1 MSRCLARVP
10 CVAGAVV
17 SPPLASGSH
26 TVVFAPTLASSCAR
40 WKHSS
45 SGSASGHNSPSG
57 HSAAAAAPLSS
68 RSDKEILDLLI
79 TGKIRLHLLENEL
92 NDCVRALE
100 LRRQFYKYHMD
111 GIEASKPLRPGHLRS
126 AGFNGLPLSN
136 FNSES
141 FFRSVHGR
149 NCESVV
155 GFMPVPVGMVGP
167 LLLDDDLYMVPL
179 ATTEGALV
187 ASTNRGCRAIRD
199 SGGAKS
205 IVTSDGM
212 TRAPVLRLPSLADVS
227 KLTAWI
233 QDPVNLAKIEAAF
246 NSTSNYAKLLD
257 VSCHSAG
264 RNVYLRFRCSTG
276 DAMGMNMISKGVS
289 VALNIVQSVV
299 PDMRVV
305 SLSGNFC
312 TDKKPSA
319 INWLQ
324 GRGKRC
330 DPALCRVLVCACAC
344 RCVPAR
350 CRHVAA
356 AAGVAT
362 PHVGWGHSMRRS

>member
-1 MSRCLARVP
+1 MLSR
-10 CVAGAVV
+10 
-17 SPPLASGSH
+17 SLASLAAGRPALLSRLSSLPSMSPVS
-26 TVVFAPTLASSCAR
+26 VVAPSSAEAR
-40 WKHSS
+40 RGKHSS
-45 SGSASGHNSPSG
+45 SSGTSG
-57 HSAAAAAPLSS
+57 HSASVPAAGSLSS
-68 RSDKEILDLLI
+68 KSDKEVLELLI
-79 TGKIRLHLLENEL
+79 AGKVRLHLLENEL

-100 LRRQFYKYHMD
+100 LRRQFYKHHMD
-111 GIEASKPLRPGHLRS
+111 AIEQTKPMRPGHLRS
-126 AGFNGLPLSN
+126 AGFAGLPLSN
-136 FNSES
+136 FNSEP

-167 LLLDDDLYMVPL
+167 LLLDEELYMVPL

-199 SGGAKS
+199 SGGATS

-227 KLTAWI
+227 KLTSWMQA
-233 QDPVNLAKIEAAF
+233 PENFAKIEAAF
-246 NSTSNYAKLLD
+246 NSTSNFAKLLD
-257 VSCHSAG
+257 VTCHSAG

-299 PDMRVV
+299 PGMRVI

-330 DPALCRVLVCACAC
+330 VL
-344 RCVPAR
+344 
-350 CRHVAA
+350 
-356 AAGVAT
+356 
-362 PHVGWGHSMRRS
+362 